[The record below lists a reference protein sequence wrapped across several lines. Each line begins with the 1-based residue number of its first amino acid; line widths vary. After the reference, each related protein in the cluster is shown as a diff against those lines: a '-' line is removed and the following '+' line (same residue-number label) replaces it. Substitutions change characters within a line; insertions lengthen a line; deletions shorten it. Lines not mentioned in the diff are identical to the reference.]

1 MRALRVR
8 AAVLKSL
15 AARKAYEQERYRG
28 TERRQQLRDE
38 SRLELFFRV
47 GAALT
52 KVYHSALAPACGWR
66 TPGTASHYVAA
77 RSWSASLQHPLV
89 SLSTTREL
97 CAVAGAQDV
106 VRDHIALFGMLL
118 YVYSEGV
125 ETIIRSVSYV
135 KFRAPRDRAPP

>member
-1 MRALRVR
+1 MRALRAH

-15 AARKAYEQERYRG
+15 AARMALEQERYRS
-28 TERRQQLRDE
+28 TERRKQLRDE

-52 KVYHSALAPACGWR
+52 IPLGA
-66 TPGTASHYVAA
+66 GTGLRLEDTRHRLAA

-106 VRDHIALFGMLL
+106 VRDHIALFGMLS

-125 ETIIRSVSYV
+125 ETIIRSVSCV
-135 KFRAPRDRAPP
+135 KFRAPWDWDTP

>member
-1 MRALRVR
+1 M
-8 AAVLKSL
+8 
-15 AARKAYEQERYRG
+15 
-28 TERRQQLRDE
+28 
-38 SRLELFFRV
+38 
-47 GAALT
+47 
-52 KVYHSALAPACGWR
+52 
-66 TPGTASHYVAA
+66 
-77 RSWSASLQHPLV
+77 QHPLV

-135 KFRAPRDRAPP
+135 KFRAPWDWDTPLISTAGRQASEPLSAQAP